1 MVNRKFEIK
10 GYKNKYR
17 GEKVIVTFVGT
28 KEELK
33 QYLIS
38 NRIVTIAQKEQGTF
52 EDKYN
57 KIEYRE
63 W

>member
-1 MVNRKFEIK
+1 MNRKFEIK

-17 GEKVIVTFVGT
+17 GKKVVVTFVGT

-33 QYLIS
+33 QYLIA
-38 NRIVTIAQKEQGTF
+38 NRIVTIAEKEQGTF
-52 EDKYN
+52 EDKYI
-57 KIEYRE
+57 KVEERE